1 MIKFEEYDYYIKP
14 GYTDLRKEALKL
26 SLIVQDEMEMN
37 PFSKSIFMFCSK
49 NRKTIKVILWDGNEW
64 FEITKRLD
72 YQSRFS
78 WPKTEESSKSISLDE
93 EHMPAIIIFSIY
105 GFSCTTHQS

>member
-14 GYTDLRKEALKL
+14 RYTDLRKGALKL

-37 PFSKSIFMFCSK
+37 PFSKSIFMFCNK
-49 NRKTIKVILWDGNEW
+49 NRKTIKAILWDGNGW
-64 FEITKRLD
+64 FEITKRID

-93 EHMPAIIIFSIY
+93 EHMSAIIISFIY
-105 GFSCTTHQS
+105 GFYCTTHQT